1 MKLDKAVKINELT
14 TALEYADKTN
24 MDLRAENERLRAE
37 LEGQPVIKSEWEE
50 KCEEVERLRADLV
63 RVANA
68 AGVETPLQLT
78 AIAETDEE
86 TTADL
91 LVKHIER
98 LRAATR
104 YRNTHDVRASR
115 IDAALAEADAALEMF
130 EERSGL
136 EEVVKAL
143 KGEA

>member
-98 LRAATR
+98 LRAASR

-115 IDAALAEADAALEMF
+115 IEAALAIAKRTSLQTTSASVIGEIIATLE
-130 EERSGL
+130 
-136 EEVVKAL
+136 
-143 KGEA
+143 GE